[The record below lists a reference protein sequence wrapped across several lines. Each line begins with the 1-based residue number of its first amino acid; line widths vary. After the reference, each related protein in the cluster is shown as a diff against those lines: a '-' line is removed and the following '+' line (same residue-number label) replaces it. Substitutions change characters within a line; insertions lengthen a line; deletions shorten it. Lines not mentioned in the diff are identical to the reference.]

1 MKKICIAVVLAGVLY
16 VPSLRAAFDGT
27 IGVETSPLR
36 SGTGGP
42 FKITILSSASS
53 ALNKAISLG
62 NPFISFCVE
71 QSETINLLGNQGYQV
86 NVNTAAVTGGN
97 GGGNPDPIS
106 RATAWLY
113 SQFRAGTLA
122 ANAGW
127 VNNTAGNADL
137 QQAIWYLENE
147 QSTGNNYLVQAAAL
161 ATGSAN
167 GAAAR
172 LVNANGAFNVG
183 VLNVNTADGLLKLQD
198 QLVLVP
204 EPSTYL
210 AGALLLIPV
219 LVQIRRWKRSA

>member
-1 MKKICIAVVLAGVLY
+1 M
-16 VPSLRAAFDGT
+16 
-27 IGVETSPLR
+27 
-36 SGTGGP
+36 
-42 FKITILSSASS
+42 
-53 ALNKAISLG
+53 
-62 NPFISFCVE
+62 
-71 QSETINLLGNQGYQV
+71 
-86 NVNTAAVTGGN
+86 
-97 GGGNPDPIS
+97 
-106 RATAWLY
+106 
-113 SQFRAGTLA
+113 
-122 ANAGW
+122 
-127 VNNTAGNADL
+127 NNTAGNADL

-147 QSTGNNYLVQAAAL
+147 QNTGNNYLVTAAAL

-172 LVNANGAFNVG
+172 LVNANGAFNVA